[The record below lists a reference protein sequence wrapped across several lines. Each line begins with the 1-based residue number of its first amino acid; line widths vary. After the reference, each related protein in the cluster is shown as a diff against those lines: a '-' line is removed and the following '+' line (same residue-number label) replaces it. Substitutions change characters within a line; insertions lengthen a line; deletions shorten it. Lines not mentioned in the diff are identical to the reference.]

1 MVDFF
6 GKLGRKL
13 KQSGM
18 FDEVALHSH
27 LDLELITTLSP
38 FPKVEDRISNQFH
51 V

>member
-6 GKLGRKL
+6 GKLRPIL
-13 KQSGM
+13 KRSGM
-18 FDEVALHSH
+18 FDEVALHS
-27 LDLELITTLSP
+27 DLELITTLSP

>member
-6 GKLGRKL
+6 GKLRPIL
-13 KQSGM
+13 KRSGM

-38 FPKVEDRISNQFH
+38 FPKVEDRISN
-51 V
+51 